1 MARRAKPIDALA
13 PDEPAPVSNATRLA
27 VYERDLRQL
36 KREKKDCTASLNE
49 RIKLV
54 EGFIAQLTD
63 EILETPGSPTGN
75 LFNEDDGE

>member
-1 MARRAKPIDALA
+1 MTRRGKPIDTLV
-13 PDEPAPVSNATRLA
+13 PDEPAPVSSATRLA
-27 VYERDLRQL
+27 VYERDLCRL
-36 KREKKDCTASLNE
+36 KREKKDHTASLNE

-75 LFNEDDGE
+75 LFDDDEK